1 MTYPPGGQWQP
12 NDPNQP
18 GSNPFPAQPGGY
30 PQRGYPQQQGGYP
43 QTGPQG
49 YPQQGY
55 PQQGYPQQPQTG
67 PQGFQQPPQ
76 TGPQGFAQP
85 TQQYGQPQWGGVP
98 SQGYGET
105 PKKKGKGPIIGAIA
119 AVVVVALG
127 VGATFFVLNK
137 SEPGKGGEDN
147 PTQAAT
153 NLVNSLSQG
162 DVLGVLESLTPAESS
177 LLVDF
182 NAKTTKR
189 LQELNVYK
197 KDANPNKLHGASV
210 QAQNLKYDEKGA
222 EKVNDHL
229 TITKLV
235 GGTVSLHADVKELP
249 LTDDFMKAAFPNG
262 IDSKPT
268 DEKIDIAK
276 VVKESGEPIRIATVK
291 SDDKWYPSLFYTVA
305 DYALQAAHKDWPDQ
319 PIADNGAG
327 NADDAVKEMIQAAIN
342 GDAERIIELLPPDEM
357 GALHD
362 AGPALLEEMGR
373 PSASGVEVSK
383 LETES
388 TEAESGG
395 TRVMLKEI
403 EVKADGETYHVTK
416 DGDCYAVEAQGE
428 KQQFCAKDVAA
439 QMGESDLSPD
449 MRTALTHLASGLLK
463 NTGVVATEVDG
474 KWYVSPLRTYSELG
488 LSAISDLTPEDVLA
502 LVSNS

>member
-12 NDPNQP
+12 NNPNQP

-30 PQRGYPQQQGGYP
+30 PQQGYPQQGGYP

-49 YPQQGY
+49 F
-55 PQQGYPQQPQTG
+55 PQQPQTG
-67 PQGFQQPPQ
+67 PQGFQQPQ
-76 TGPQGFAQP
+76 YGQQGQYG
-85 TQQYGQPQWGGVP
+85 QQQQFGQDPYGQPQFGG
-98 SQGYGET
+98 GFGEA
-105 PKKKGKGPIIGAIA
+105 PKKKRKGPIIGAIA

-137 SEPGKGGEDN
+137 SDAGSGGEDN

-197 KDANPNKLHGASV
+197 KDADPNKLHGASV
-210 QAQNLKYDEKGA
+210 QAANLKYDEKGA

-235 GGTVSLHADVKELP
+235 GGTVSLHADVNELP
-249 LTDDFMKAAFPNG
+249 LTEEFMEAAFPDG
-262 IDSKPT
+262 LDSKPT

-291 SDDKWYPSLFYTVA
+291 VDDKWYPSLFYTVA
-305 DYALQAAHKDWPDQ
+305 DYALQAADKEWPST
-319 PIADNGAG
+319 PIANNGAG
-327 NADDAVKEMIQAAIN
+327 SPDDAVKEMVQAAIN
-342 GDAERIIELLPPDEM
+342 SDAERVIELLPPDEM

-373 PSASGVEVSK
+373 PSPSGVEVTK
-383 LETES
+383 LETE
-388 TEAESGG
+388 TADAETGG

-403 EVKADGETYHVTK
+403 EVKADGGTYHVTK
-416 DGDCYAVEAQGE
+416 DGDCYTAEGE
-428 KQQFCAKDVAA
+428 
-439 QMGESDLSPD
+439 GESQKICAEDLAKEMGNS
-449 MRTALTHLASGLLK
+449 RTSSEMQQALTHLASGLMK
-463 NTGVVATEVDG
+463 NTGVVTTEVDG